1 MWCYFF
7 QCMTH
12 ISYITRRLCTSH
24 VYCTGTKSSHDW
36 NILTFDCKLHI
47 KIKCLGNLDSH
58 STHFYRNVSFLLK
71 IWISTYSCLEKVTF
85 FYKPTILS
93 ISLSTRL
100 SHPFS
105 RLALRSLTSLL
116 KIIIHLFIKKL
127 NYSILVSLK
136 IHFLHLNLLSQQDT
150 NPSNPTPIS
159 LKSHHFIFPYNK
171 NLSIGSGDLDVS
183 VEELG

>member
-1 MWCYFF
+1 
-7 QCMTH
+7 MTH

-71 IWISTYSCLEKVTF
+71 IWISIYSCLKKVIF
-85 FYKPTILS
+85 FYKPIILS
-93 ISLSTRL
+93 IFLSTRL

-116 KIIIHLFIKKL
+116 KIIIDLFIKKL
-127 NYSILVSLK
+127 NYSILVSLSK
-136 IHFLHLNLLSQQDT
+136 
-150 NPSNPTPIS
+150 
-159 LKSHHFIFPYNK
+159 FIFFTSTFS
-171 NLSIGSGDLDVS
+171 LSKTPTHQTQHPFHSSLITSFSPSTRTYL
-183 VEELG
+183 LGQVI